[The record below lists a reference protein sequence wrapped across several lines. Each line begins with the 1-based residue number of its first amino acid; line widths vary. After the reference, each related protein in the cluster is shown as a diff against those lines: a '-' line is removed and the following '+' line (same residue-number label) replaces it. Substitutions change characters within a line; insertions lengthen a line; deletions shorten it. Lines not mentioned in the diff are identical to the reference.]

1 MNMKKIISST
11 LMASM
16 LLGSSVCSVMALEEN
31 SVDKGESKIVAE
43 VFDYGESVTSVV
55 VDLGSVISADE
66 LKEDAFEV
74 FAKNEEP
81 EACIGISTGKTY
93 YEGSRDITNMYV
105 NSTSIPDGEAD
116 AEGQYH
122 PAVPPPPRWRYRGQR
137 LCPVL
142 CPKGAGQGGTGAV
155 RRCPAEAV

>member
-11 LMASM
+11 LIASM
-16 LLGSSVCSVMALEEN
+16 LLESSVCSVMALEEN

-93 YEGSRDITNMYV
+93 YEGSRDI
-105 NSTSIPDGEAD
+105 I
-116 AEGQYH
+116 
-122 PAVPPPPRWRYRGQR
+122 
-137 LCPVL
+137 
-142 CPKGAGQGGTGAV
+142 
-155 RRCPAEAV
+155 

>member
-1 MNMKKIISST
+1 
-11 LMASM
+11 M

-74 FAKNEEP
+74 FENAANGDLLSK
-81 EACIGISTGKTY
+81 
-93 YEGSRDITNMYV
+93 D
-105 NSTSIPDGEAD
+105 
-116 AEGQYH
+116 
-122 PAVPPPPRWRYRGQR
+122 
-137 LCPVL
+137 L
-142 CPKGAGQGGTGAV
+142 GAA
-155 RRCPAEAV
+155 